1 MTVDQLGLFK
11 RKKFEAVMQPQVI
24 ALPKPAAEM
33 TVMHTLPT
41 YHAYLKSG
49 GYSKYT
55 PDDFHGDVKKFA
67 LFLPNKHLKD
77 ITTQDI
83 HQWIA
88 TLKSPQGG
96 SLTAKT
102 VSRKLSALNNYF
114 QWLLAEAVLKVSPMY
129 SITYQRI
136 TSPLPDI
143 LFDEEC
149 DRLLITATHAS
160 CSLLLVLMLME
171 TAIKQTEL
179 YVQ

>member
-1 MTVDQLGLFK
+1 MAVDQLGLFK
-11 RKKFEAVMQPQVI
+11 RKRFAAVIQPQVI
-24 ALPKPAAEM
+24 ELPKPAHDM

-49 GYSKYT
+49 GYSQYT

-88 TLKSPQGG
+88 TLKTPPGG

-102 VSRKLSALNNYF
+102 VSRKLSALNKYF
-114 QWLLAEAVLKVSPMY
+114 QWLLLEPVIPVSPPY
-129 SITYQRI
+129 GLTCHRVQ
-136 TSPLPDI
+136 SPLPAL
-143 LFDEEC
+143 LFPRGC
-149 DRLLITATHAS
+149 
-160 CSLLLVLMLME
+160 
-171 TAIKQTEL
+171 
-179 YVQ
+179 